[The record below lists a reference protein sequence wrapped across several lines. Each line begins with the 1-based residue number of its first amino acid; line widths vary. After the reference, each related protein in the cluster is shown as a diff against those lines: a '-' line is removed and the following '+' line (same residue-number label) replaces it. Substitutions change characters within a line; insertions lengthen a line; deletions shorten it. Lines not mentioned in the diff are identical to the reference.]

1 MNVNYFCPHYGIC
14 RTPLYTGRCRDDC
27 MNKNHKPKKDEKV
40 FFVVKCKNCKHR
52 RTADCPM
59 RFEKLVEDNDSH
71 GFPIVKTV
79 IIDKTTHDG
88 FCHVGEK

>member
-1 MNVNYFCPHYGIC
+1 MNMNYFCPKYGEC
-14 RTPLYTGRCRDDC
+14 DYPLNHGKCKDEC
-27 MNKNHKPKKDEKV
+27 KGLHKPKKTEKV
-40 FFVVKCKNCKHR
+40 FLVVKCKNCKLR

-79 IIDKTTHDG
+79 IIDKTTHEG